1 MEEREIYKGLAG
13 VPVDYTAV
21 SKVNPETNSLLYRG
35 YPVQELA
42 ASVTF
47 EEVAYLL
54 WYGELPDDTQLAE
67 FEERER
73 SHRGLDHEVK
83 RIIDE
88 LPLTAHPMDVVRTAV
103 SVIGASDPQ
112 TPDDSR
118 RGEPRQ
124 GDPAVREA
132 AVDRDLRPAPPAA
145 SSSSSSRATT
155 SATRRTSSGRRSARR
170 PSSPS

>member
-1 MEEREIYKGLAG
+1 M
-13 VPVDYTAV
+13 PVDYTAV

-54 WYGELPDDTQLAE
+54 WYGELPDDAQLAE

-103 SVIGASDPQ
+103 SVIGASDP
-112 TPDDSR
+112 THARRLP

-124 GDPAVREA
+124 GDPPVREA
-132 AVDRDLRPAPPAA
+132 ARRSSPTTSAA
-145 SSSSSSRATT
+145 GTTSSSSSRATT
-155 SATRRTSSGRRSARR
+155 SATRRTSCGRRSARR
-170 PSSPS
+170 PSSRS